1 MAWNLEGRVALIT
14 GAGSG
19 IGAEL
24 ARQLAARG
32 MRLALIDVNGDA
44 LQAVAAGL
52 PGAETA
58 VADVRD
64 AEALSAAI
72 DDLAARCGGLDVAV
86 ANAGVATGGPLRLVG
101 PETVEETLDI
111 NLLGVW
117 RTVRPAIPHVLP
129 RRGYLLLVASAAAV
143 VPTAGLGA
151 YSASKAGV
159 EALGRSLRVELRTHG
174 VGVGVAYYLFLNT
187 PMVAA
192 SDDSPIFARTKSR
205 LPAPLAKTWPLEP
218 AVARTV
224 RGDRA
229 PVPRGRVSAVPARA
243 HGRARPAR
251 QPAAGPRGG
260 GRDAARWRRR
270 SRRRPSAWARRRPR
284 ARWADGD
291 PRVRASSAR
300 SAAVAWAWSTRRW
313 RRRSAAPWR

>member
-1 MAWNLEGRVALIT
+1 MAWNLDGRVALIT

-32 MRLALIDVNGDA
+32 MRLALIDVNGEA
-44 LQAVAAGL
+44 LEAVAAGL

-64 AEALSAAI
+64 AEALTAAI

-86 ANAGVATGGPLRLVG
+86 AQRGHRDGRAAAARRARDGRGDARHQ
-101 PETVEETLDI
+101 
-111 NLLGVW
+111 
-117 RTVRPAIPHVLP
+117 PARCLAH
-129 RRGYLLLVASAAAV
+129 RRGRRSRTCSRGAAICCWSRPRPPC

-192 SDDSPIFARTKSR
+192 GDDSPIFARTEVA
-205 LPAPLAKTWPLEP
+205 APGAAGED
-218 AVARTV
+218 VAA
-224 RGDRA
+224 GA
-229 PVPRGRVSAVPARA
+229 RGRAHRARRSSAARA
-243 HGRARPAR
+243 RSPT
-251 QPAAGPRGG
+251 
-260 GRDAARWRRR
+260 RR
-270 SRRRPSAWARRRPR
+270 SCA
-284 ARWADGD
+284 G
-291 PRVRASSAR
+291 
-300 SAAVAWAWSTRRW
+300 
-313 RRRSAAPWR
+313 